1 MHALVITVGVINSV
15 SLAALAVVAVRLWI
29 IHRSSAAVWLAL
41 AFTAIGLLVTVGRL
55 VPSHPHGAAEYLA
68 QRLDIELLVLFP
80 FLVYRFATTFV
91 PPGLLLRRLVP
102 ALTIALT
109 VFTFLLPHIP
119 AAGESWSLGFTL
131 YVVAFFV
138 HWTLLS
144 ISVTVRLLYAGRG
157 QPSVSAKRMHMLA
170 FAAATLTIALLGT
183 TFASD
188 QSSPG
193 ALVVQLI
200 AFASILGFYLGID
213 PPRIVRAYWRMPE
226 QTRLQEA
233 WQGLVTLA
241 VDRPEVA
248 ARIAAPAAELVG
260 ARGLVVIDGAGNEL
274 ASWGTVDKDRVVIE
288 EQGVT
293 FVASTSPYAPFFGQD
308 ELRTLHTIAGLTATA
323 LDRVRLFEQEHET
336 RLALE
341 RANELMTNFVALAA
355 HELRTPVTTIHGFV
369 QTLNHVG
376 ERLSEAQKVELRE
389 ALEEQTH
396 RMAALVEQLL
406 DLSRLDAD
414 AVDVRPQVV
423 ELESRLRQV
432 VAVAAPG
439 RADQVEMNVPEN
451 ACALVDPQILDHVVT
466 NLVTNAFRYGRAP
479 IRVTATAEDGRL
491 RVAVEDSGPGVAREI
506 EETLF
511 DRFTRAGV
519 ARDRV
524 AGAGLGLAIARA
536 YARAHSGDLRYER
549 GDPTGARFVVDLPV
563 V

>member
-1 MHALVITVGVINSV
+1 MHELVITVGVLNSV
-15 SLAALAVVAVRLWI
+15 SLAVLAVVAVRLWI
-29 IHRSSAAVWLAL
+29 THRSRAAGWLAL
-41 AFTAIGLLVTVGRL
+41 AFTAIGLLVTIGRL
-55 VPSHPHGAAEYLA
+55 VPSHPHGVVEYLG

-91 PPGLLLRRLVP
+91 PPGLLLRRVVP
-102 ALTIALT
+102 ALTVVLT
-109 VFTFLLPHIP
+109 VFTFVLPHIP
-119 AAGESWSLGFTL
+119 ASGESWSPGFAV

-138 HWTLLS
+138 HWTMLS
-144 ISVTVRLLYAGRG
+144 ISVTLRLLFAGRG

-183 TFASD
+183 TFATD

-200 AFASILGFYLGID
+200 GFVAILGFYLGIN

-226 QTRLQEA
+226 QARLQEA
-233 WQGLVTLA
+233 MRSLVTLA
-241 VDRPEVA
+241 VDRSEIA
-248 ARIAAPAAELVG
+248 ARIAVPSAELVG
-260 ARGLVVIDGAGNEL
+260 ARGLIVIDAAGNEL
-274 ASWGTVDKDRVVIE
+274 ASWGVVDGNRVVIE
-288 EQGVT
+288 EEGVT

-323 LDRVRLFEQEHET
+323 IDRVRLFEQEHET

-369 QTLNHVG
+369 QTLNHVN

-389 ALEEQTH
+389 ALEQQTH

-406 DLSRLDAD
+406 DLSRLDAE

-423 ELESRLRQV
+423 ELEPRLRQV

-439 RADQVEMNVPEN
+439 RTDQVEVDVPEN
-451 ACALVDPQILDHVVT
+451 ASAHVDPQILDHVVT

-479 IRVTATAEDGRL
+479 VRVTATAEDGHL
-491 RVAVEDSGPGVAREI
+491 RVAVEDSGPGVAHEI

-536 YARAHSGDLRYER
+536 YARAHRGDLRYER
-549 GDPTGARFVVDLPV
+549 RDPTGARFVVDLPAV
-563 V
+563 

>member
-1 MHALVITVGVINSV
+1 VHALVITVGVINSV

-200 AFASILGFYLGID
+200 ALASILGFYLGID

-274 ASWGTVDKDRVVIE
+274 ASWGTVDTDRVVIE
-288 EQGVT
+288 EHGVT

-491 RVAVEDSGPGVAREI
+491 CVAVEDSGPGVAREI